1 MFNQPVVKIL
11 CSILRIAILVGAQSS
26 EMTPTELIHWKG
38 ADSQV
43 LSSDDCSFNS
53 TNMNSV
59 YVESSN
65 QCGSECFKRNT
76 CTHFT
81 WKDGDCKL
89 MKISIENGENKK
101 PIKKF
106 KSNCGFIQSRV
117 KKPFPDS
124 FQRTWYFQYTII
136 L

>member
-1 MFNQPVVKIL
+1 MFCVKPFCLDMFNQPVVKIL

-65 QCGSECFKRNT
+65 QCGSECFKRNVAE
-76 CTHFT
+76 FYAGNFL
-81 WKDGDCKL
+81 DRNGPRVL
-89 MKISIENGENKK
+89 ASVMKFDFSLLRNVYH
-101 PIKKF
+101 
-106 KSNCGFIQSRV
+106 C
-117 KKPFPDS
+117 
-124 FQRTWYFQYTII
+124 
-136 L
+136 